1 MNTCFLSPRENLSS
15 LWCGVLILHSVRQR
29 HFTNRVTESELY
41 RIPSN
46 GTENGAKEI
55 SRNEGSVAD
64 IGMDVRASRYVLLFR
79 GLSGNKGWSANA
91 SFEKYQQTPVFVNLG
106 FSERIHP

>member
-1 MNTCFLSPRENLSS
+1 MLFVAKGKTLLSVVRCLDPALGQAKTFHRLS
-15 LWCGVLILHSVRQR
+15 
-29 HFTNRVTESELY
+29 TESDFY

-55 SRNEGSVAD
+55 SRNEGTVAD
-64 IGMDVRASRYVLLFR
+64 NGMDVRASQYVLLFR
-79 GLSGNKGWSANA
+79 GLSGNKGGSANA

>member
-1 MNTCFLSPRENLSS
+1 MLFVAKGKTLLSVVRCLDPALGQTKTFHQSS
-15 LWCGVLILHSVRQR
+15 YRIGI
-29 HFTNRVTESELY
+29 F

-55 SRNEGSVAD
+55 SRDEGTVAD
-64 IGMDVRASRYVLLFR
+64 NGMDVRASQYVLLFR
-79 GLSGNKGWSANA
+79 GLSGNKGGSANA

-106 FSERIHP
+106 FSERILP